1 MNATTTTIVKNL
13 LELFTKVNSDC
24 MRDGQDSIPYSDID
38 YYAEQI
44 EVLLEVPEIRAYELA
59 TLLAKVTGANHSC
72 YFCDQDDITSDLIH
86 DPKLDLYICDSDYCC
101 QEATRMRCE
110 ICDEKIDCGEYTE
123 ATDTGCVHAYCNDI
137 EKEKS
142 MFKTEGFNHVP
153 EAGIAQLW
161 QYFKMKGA
169 IDLLYD
175 MKPMDKINEI
185 MQSEN
190 FDMDAHI
197 KTNYCDAPGVVHDYD
212 EIVLEFIDELMETII
227 ILEYCFMFD
236 VYSIDFK
243 GKSIHHLDS
252 IPECDEWNP
261 NVYLPITAPEQFE
274 FTDIYHEF
282 SSFCM
287 DKTAEG
293 YNIQACIITGEPVD
307 EDGNGYVSQS
317 FEWLITG
324 AADFNALQDMIDCLT
339 EHHCYHNLKVVAQLT
354 K

>member
-1 MNATTTTIVKNL
+1 MNATNRTIVKNL
-13 LELFTKVNSDC
+13 IELFTKVNSDC
-24 MRDGQDSIPYSDID
+24 MRDGEDSIPFSDID

-44 EVLLEVPEIRAYELA
+44 EIVLEVSEIRAYELA
-59 TLLAKVTGANHSC
+59 TMLAKVTGANHSC

-86 DPKLDLYICDSDYCC
+86 DPKLDLYVCDSDYCC

-110 ICDEKIDCGEYTE
+110 ICGEKINCGDYTE

-137 EKEKS
+137 EKEKG

-161 QYFKMKGA
+161 QYFQMKGS

-197 KTNYCDAPGVVHDYD
+197 KTNYCDNDGQVPDYD
-212 EIVLEFIDELMETII
+212 DIVLEFIDELMETII
-227 ILEYCFMFD
+227 ILEYCYMFD

-243 GKSIHHLDS
+243 GKSIQNLNS

-261 NVYLPITAPEQFE
+261 NVYLPITGDRLFTSQQDMEKFVLDYFVPETSDYDMIITITAHPAEDSDYDCDQVIPFRVTGACE
-274 FTDIYHEF
+274 FNLMLDLCHILEG
-282 SSFCM
+282 
-287 DKTAEG
+287 EG
-293 YNIQACIITGEPVD
+293 YILVFTCN
-307 EDGNGYVSQS
+307 
-317 FEWLITG
+317 
-324 AADFNALQDMIDCLT
+324 
-339 EHHCYHNLKVVAQLT
+339 K
-354 K
+354 

>member
-153 EAGIAQLW
+153 EVGIAQLW
-161 QYFKMKGA
+161 QYFQMKGA

-197 KTNYCDAPGVVHDYD
+197 KTNYCDNDGQVPDYD
-212 EIVLEFIDELMETII
+212 DIVMEFIDELMETII
-227 ILEYCFMFD
+227 ILEYCYMFD

-261 NVYLPITAPEQFE
+261 NVYLPITGDRLFTSQQDLEKFVMDYFTPE
-274 FTDIYHEF
+274 TSDYD
-282 SSFCM
+282 M
-287 DKTAEG
+287 
-293 YNIQACIITGEPVD
+293 IITITAHPA
-307 EDGNGYVSQS
+307 EDSDYDCDQVIP
-317 FEWLITG
+317 FRITG
-324 AADFNALQDMIDCLT
+324 AC
-339 EHHCYHNLKVVAQLT
+339 EYNLMLDLCRILEGEGYVLVFTCNK
-354 K
+354 